1 MSVCTGRFRKDI
13 DLFRTHHKP
22 IYSDLLSVCTGRF
35 RKVWTRLV
43 AGAGTARTTRDKTRE
58 DVWGDEAITE
68 ATPLEGRIHTRIL
81 VLNHR
86 GHTTA
91 PVMVRKEG

>member
-1 MSVCTGRFRKDI
+1 M
-13 DLFRTHHKP
+13 
-22 IYSDLLSVCTGRF
+22 SVCTGRF

-58 DVWGDEAITE
+58 DVWGDAAITE
-68 ATPLEGRIHTRIL
+68 ATPLEERRNERVL

-86 GHTTA
+86 GHTT
-91 PVMVRKEG
+91 VRGWCVKCMNGVHVVCICV